1 MSNKKGLIYV
11 VMGVSGSGKST
22 IAPMLAERLGLPFF
36 DGDKFH
42 PEENVQKMAAG
53 TPLADQDRHTWLL
66 VLNQLAKQHADQ
78 GAVIVCSALK
88 KRYRKQ
94 LSQDIKDKIQWIFL
108 QGSFDLILSRL
119 LKRKGHFMPTEL
131 LQSQFET
138 LEPPKKA
145 IAVSIAGRPE
155 EILEAILSKL
165 NNVSDGQPDP

>member
-1 MSNKKGLIYV
+1 MKTKKGLIYV

-22 IAPMLAERLGLPFF
+22 IAPMLAEKLGLPFF
-36 DGDKFH
+36 DGDQFH
-42 PEENVQKMAAG
+42 PKENVQKMASG
-53 TPLADQDRHTWLL
+53 TPLNDQDRHAWLL
-66 VLNQLAKQHADQ
+66 ALNELARKHAGK

-94 LSQDIKDKIQWIFL
+94 LAKDLKGQVQWIFL

-119 LKRKGHFMPTEL
+119 MERKGHFMPTEL
-131 LQSQFET
+131 LRSQFET

-145 IAVSIAGRPE
+145 IAVSIAGKPE

-165 NNVSDGQPDP
+165 DPASGGYPDP